1 MYDFRAFERALNSNY
16 LGCVCFS
23 LESQWICDSQGEMRD
38 LGTIIQHASLF
49 ELRAG
54 LANYV

>member
-1 MYDFRAFERALNSNY
+1 MVFERALNSNY
-16 LGCVCFS
+16 LVCVCFS
-23 LESQWICDSQGEMRD
+23 LESQVICDSQGEVRYSGND
-38 LGTIIQHASLF
+38 RKTIIQRASLS